1 MWQSVRFWLFKR
13 LDKALVGNR
22 GVEILKKAVIGG
34 SEEAITEIKAQFIA
48 DAILPSIGKQHAKA
62 LATEL
67 PRKNSK
73 EYDALDAGQRDTW
86 EYVNQAKKDA
96 RATLNTYFSRIVRY
110 AFPKEATESE
120 TTSLKTKI
128 QTQIADLIKKC
139 EKATDADFDLVAT
152 RQALNAVLTLVN
164 KWFAPDGISPLRW
177 AFSLSQFSVP
187 IFSW

>member
-1 MWQSVRFWLFKR
+1 MTNTLTQTT
-13 LDKALVGNR
+13 GYTET
-22 GVEILKKAVIGG
+22 VEACQKAVSQDINTVNKWESAGMKVRAFFG

-96 RATLNTYFSRIVRY
+96 RSTLNTYFARIVKY

-120 TTSLKTKI
+120 STSLKTKI

-164 KWFAPDGISPLRW
+164 K
-177 AFSLSQFSVP
+177 
-187 IFSW
+187 